1 MQWIYERNEDNS
13 ARFVLGQIFNPDGK
27 TLLCFGINPSTACPE
42 CIDNTIKKIIN
53 ISKHNGYENWIMLN
67 KYPQRA
73 TNPNDMHIE
82 RDENLVQTNLWHIRD
97 ISQRYPN
104 CDVLLAYGNL
114 ITKRKYLKSC
124 LNEILSLLDGEQRR
138 NVKVIKLTRS
148 NNPVHPLYQSKTSV
162 LMDYVYI
169 R

>member
-1 MQWIYERNEDNS
+1 MI
-13 ARFVLGQIFNPDGK
+13 
-27 TLLCFGINPSTACPE
+27 
-42 CIDNTIKKIIN
+42 
-53 ISKHNGYENWIMLN
+53 
-67 KYPQRA
+67 RA